1 MPLEQSGD
9 VAAVE
14 ERACHQEVE
23 ERRQAEE
30 RRNTPGHSDVD
41 QRHRIRGE
49 RAGGALD
56 VRRRDR
62 ERKVGRQDEDEDHL
76 DQVREASDDIES
88 AQAAH
93 LLGNL
98 RAEFDGDG
106 HGASVEVEGRSGTGA
121 R

>member
-30 RRNTPGHSDVD
+30 RRYTPGDADVD
-41 QRHRIRGE
+41 EGHRVGRGS
-49 RAGGALD
+49 AGRPLD
-56 VRRRDR
+56 VGRRDR

-76 DQVREASDDIES
+76 DQVGEAGDDIEP
-88 AQAAH
+88 AQA
-93 LLGNL
+93 L
-98 RAEFDGDG
+98 
-106 HGASVEVEGRSGTGA
+106 HGGGGG
-121 R
+121 